1 MLLPDIVSLALSPV
15 SFQVLAPTDPISAVL
30 GGTVLLRCHLSPA
43 LSAQAMQVKWSRPR
57 LGQDVHVYRTDGSE
71 EQGVEYWGRTEL
83 LRDGMQSG
91 SVGLRIRNLTL
102 RDEGHY
108 LCDFQSDTYFSD
120 AALELHV
127 TSSGSDPL
135 LHVSRY
141 EGPGLRVTCL
151 SSGWYPEPSV
161 LWRNSHEK
169 ILNPESEQKLRSAN
183 GLFNVSSSVVV
194 TESLDPALTCKIKP
208 GSLDPEKISAIL
220 LSGELLMEQEKRP
233 GICQSLTVKA
243 SYFDFLILSEKCFVS
258 TSPFGFI
265 LFRFCHFC
273 LSQRKDFFPRISYWW
288 VAVSVIL
295 TIIGI
300 CFLILAA
307 SSLWKIF
314 KKTGKASSNPFATRK
329 QAVRCPLRD
338 PWILGTVEIHS
349 CSPN

>member
-1 MLLPDIVSLALSPV
+1 MLGGHHPCSSASTLSAFLLLHIQAAAAV

-220 LSGELLMEQEKRP
+220 LSE
-233 GICQSLTVKA
+233 
-243 SYFDFLILSEKCFVS
+243 
-258 TSPFGFI
+258 
-265 LFRFCHFC
+265 
-273 LSQRKDFFPRISYWW
+273 DFFPRISYWW

-314 KKTGKASSNPFATRK
+314 KKTGATYT
-329 QAVRCPLRD
+329 
-338 PWILGTVEIHS
+338 ILEESHS
-349 CSPN
+349 RLSWKEAFLKPGKSKMES